1 LTVRQGRAILAAVPL
16 DLSTLVAPE
25 HTVLV
30 TQECQNGIIGADAS
44 LRELADAASDMR
56 VVAGRLTAAA
66 RAAGITV
73 VHCVAWR
80 REDGKAAS
88 TNARMLVAAVRMGL
102 QLTPGSHVAD
112 VIPEIGVEEGDI
124 VLGRYHG
131 LGPMGGTELDM
142 VLRNL
147 GATTVIGVGV
157 SVNVGMLSFGL
168 DVVNHGYQFV
178 LPRDAVTGIPADYAE
193 AVIDNSFAVF
203 STVVRAADLMAAW
216 TS

>member
-1 LTVRQGRAILAAVPL
+1 MLPAVAVDLTE
-16 DLSTLVAPE
+16 LVAPG

-44 LRELADAASDMR
+44 LRELSEAAASMR
-56 VVAGRLTAAA
+56 VVAGELTAAA
-66 RAAGITV
+66 RAAGIPV

-80 REDGKAAS
+80 RPDGKAAS
-88 TNARMLVAAVRMGL
+88 TNARMYAAAVKSGL

-131 LGPMGGTELDM
+131 LGPMGGTDLDM

-168 DVVNHGYQFV
+168 DAVNHGYQFV
-178 LPRDAVTGIPADYAE
+178 LPRDAVAGLPAEYAE
-193 AVIDNSFAVF
+193 AVIDGSFRVF
-203 STVVRAADLMAAW
+203 STVVRAADIQAAW
-216 TS
+216 KS

>member
-1 LTVRQGRAILAAVPL
+1 MLPAVAVDLTE
-16 DLSTLVAPE
+16 LVAPG

-44 LRELADAASDMR
+44 LRELSEAAASMR
-56 VVAGRLTAAA
+56 VVAGELAAAA
-66 RAAGITV
+66 RAAGIPV

-80 REDGKAAS
+80 RPDGKAAS
-88 TNARMLVAAVRMGL
+88 TNARMYAAAVRSGL

-112 VIPEIGVEEGDI
+112 VIPEIGVEEEDI

-131 LGPMGGTELDM
+131 LGPMGGTDLDM

-168 DVVNHGYQFV
+168 DAVNHGYQFV
-178 LPRDAVTGIPADYAE
+178 LPRDAVAGLPAEYAE
-193 AVIDNSFAVF
+193 AVIDGSFRVF
-203 STVVRAADLMAAW
+203 STVVTAADVMAAW
-216 TS
+216 KA

>member
-1 LTVRQGRAILAAVPL
+1 VAVDLTE
-16 DLSTLVAPE
+16 LVAPG

-44 LRELADAASDMR
+44 LRELADAAASMR
-56 VVAGRLTAAA
+56 VVAGELAAAA
-66 RAAGITV
+66 RVAGVPV

-80 REDGKAAS
+80 RPDGKAAS
-88 TNARMLVAAVRMGL
+88 TNARMYAAAVRSGL

-112 VIPEIGVEEGDI
+112 VIPEIGVEEEDI

-131 LGPMGGTELDM
+131 LGPMGGTDLDM

-168 DVVNHGYQFV
+168 DAVNHGYQFV
-178 LPRDAVTGIPADYAE
+178 LPRDAVAGLPTEYAE
-193 AVIDNSFAVF
+193 AVIDNTLSLL
-203 STVVRAADLMAAW
+203 STVVTTDQVLDIW
-216 TS
+216 TPS

>member
-1 LTVRQGRAILAAVPL
+1 MIVPAVAVDLTE
-16 DLSTLVAPE
+16 LVAPG

-44 LRELADAASDMR
+44 LRELADAAASMR
-56 VVAGRLTAAA
+56 VVAGELAAAA
-66 RAAGITV
+66 RVAGVPV

-80 REDGKAAS
+80 RPDGKAAS
-88 TNARMLVAAVRMGL
+88 TNARMYAAAVRSGL

-112 VIPEIGVEEGDI
+112 VIPEIGVEEEDI

-131 LGPMGGTELDM
+131 LGPMGGTDLDM

-168 DVVNHGYQFV
+168 DAVNHGYQFV
-178 LPRDAVTGIPADYAE
+178 LPRDAVAGLPTEYAE
-193 AVIDNSFAVF
+193 AVIDNSFRVF
-203 STVVRAADLMAAW
+203 GTVVHAADIQAAW

>member
-1 LTVRQGRAILAAVPL
+1 MLPAVAVDLTE
-16 DLSTLVAPE
+16 LVAPG

-44 LRELADAASDMR
+44 LRELADAAATMR
-56 VVAGRLTAAA
+56 VVAGELAAAA
-66 RAAGITV
+66 RVAGVPV

-80 REDGKAAS
+80 RPDGKAAS
-88 TNARMLVAAVRMGL
+88 TNARMYAAAVRSGL

-112 VIPEIGVEEGDI
+112 VIPEIGVEEEDI

-131 LGPMGGTELDM
+131 LGPMGGTDLDM

-168 DVVNHGYQFV
+168 DAVNHGYQFV
-178 LPRDAVTGIPADYAE
+178 LPRDAVAGLPTEYAE
-193 AVIDNSFAVF
+193 AVIDNSFRVF
-203 STVVRAADLMAAW
+203 GTVVHAADIQAAW
-216 TS
+216 KA

>member
-1 LTVRQGRAILAAVPL
+1 MILPAVAVEL
-16 DLSTLVAPE
+16 RTLVAPG

-44 LRELADAASDMR
+44 LRELSEAAAPMR
-56 VVAGRLTAAA
+56 TVAGELTAAA

-80 REDGKAAS
+80 RPDGKASS
-88 TNARMLVAAVRMGL
+88 TTARMFAGALKAGL
-102 QLTPGSHVAD
+102 QLTPGSYVAD

-131 LGPMGGTELDM
+131 LGPMGGTDLDM

-147 GATTVIGVGV
+147 GATTIVGVGV

-168 DVVNHGYQFV
+168 DAVNHGYQFV
-178 LPRDAVTGIPADYAE
+178 LPRDAVAGLPADYAE

-203 STVVRAADLMAAW
+203 GTVVRAADVMAVW
-216 TS
+216 KQ